1 MASRVKPV
9 LGEALFAN
17 GGLNRWA
24 RRSNLA
30 LAPLFESEAHR
41 PKGIH
46 LALLDGASGSFALS
60 DVGHID
66 FDPQAAAAWVWSS
79 NLPHHVA
86 VARDKVWVTRWDRP
100 TPREVPI
107 SVFESDFESFYSFL
121 SNDLVSSSHTVVD
134 HLLNVFRRMR
144 SLVANAGMPDEHTT
158 RCFLEF
164 FEHLITTT
172 SNKGDSVV
180 FSYAG
185 ESRLLPDLPDNGVE
199 GLVEHASRANHG
211 PDFQLFPTLA
221 LRHAGGAIFQEA
233 HFELARAAA
242 PDLFGYVEPARAHL
256 VTRGGAHFTP
266 PALGRMLA
274 EQTFSSIKEIHTRE
288 VLTILDPAC
297 GCGSIL
303 HEALRLL
310 KRLKFGGRIVL
321 RGFDV
326 SAAAVAM
333 ARFVL
338 AHSDRDWAESSRIEI
353 EVEQRDSLEQRLPPA
368 DIVLMNPPFITWAAL
383 HDEQRSV
390 LSAALGSCS
399 GTQPDYSM
407 GFVLKVLDE
416 TLVQG
421 GALGTLLPAS
431 LLTSQ
436 SALQWRHALLERADL
451 RFLASLGHHHLF
463 PHAVVQVAGVV
474 LSTARSNE
482 PQPKVVT
489 LRVGAGE
496 RSETGDA
503 LRALRGYEDGV
514 GAHDSGGSWELFEV
528 PVHTFAER
536 PTWRPISPRRL
547 DSLSRLLTQGLR
559 RVSDLF
565 DVHQGVHT
573 GYNQAFL
580 VKRKVFDD
588 LRPRERSFFRPAVMN
603 DSLRRGHL
611 SEGTWVF
618 YPYDEGG
625 LSLPTEENLKDA
637 LPLYYRRVLSHFR
650 SALAERSSHRR
661 GQGKPWWD
669 LKRPRLDWA
678 LRPAPK
684 LVTKFFGGPGA
695 FAVDFN
701 SEFVV
706 VQGYAWIL
714 KAEPEGEGSS
724 GPLDLEGLLNAY
736 CALFNSAYF
745 STLLE
750 VFCPVVA
757 GGQYDLSRRY
767 VESVPVPD
775 LLEMFETG
783 TEHEAIH
790 VLSELASEPRI
801 EHWEWQELVDSAAR
815 AVYGGVVDEVQE

>member
-1 MASRVKPV
+1 MSRDNPV
-9 LGEALFAN
+9 PGGALFAN
-17 GGLNRWA
+17 GGLDRWA

-41 PKGIH
+41 PKGVH
-46 LALLDGASGSFALS
+46 LALLDGASGSFVLS
-60 DVGHID
+60 DVVHIE
-66 FDPQAAAAWVWSS
+66 FDPQAAAAWAWSS
-79 NLPHHVA
+79 DLPHHVA
-86 VARDKVWVTRWDRP
+86 VAGDKVWVTRWDRP
-100 TPREVPI
+100 TPREIPI

-134 HLLNVFRRMR
+134 HLLNVFRRVR

-172 SNKGDSVV
+172 SKRGDSVV

-185 ESRLLPDLPDNGVE
+185 ESRLLPDLPKDGVE
-199 GLVEHASRANHG
+199 ALVEHASRANHG
-211 PDFQLFPTLA
+211 PDFELFPTLA

-242 PDLFGYVEPARAHL
+242 ADLFGYVEPARAHL

-274 EQTFSSIKEIHTRE
+274 EQTLRSITEIHTRE

-310 KRLKFGGRIVL
+310 KRWQFRGRIVL
-321 RGFDV
+321 RGFDI
-326 SAAAVAM
+326 SAAAIAM

-338 AHSDRDWAESSRIEI
+338 THSAWDWAESSRIEI
-353 EVEQRDSLEQRLPPA
+353 EVEQRDSLEQRLPEA
-368 DIVLMNPPFITWAAL
+368 DVVLMNPPFITWGAL
-383 HDEQRSV
+383 RDEQRSV
-390 LSAALGSCS
+390 LSTVLGSCS
-399 GTQPDYSM
+399 ATQPDYSM
-407 GFVLKVLDE
+407 GFVLKALDE
-416 TLVQG
+416 TLVHG
-421 GALGTLLPAS
+421 GALGALLPAS
-431 LLTSQ
+431 VLTSQ
-436 SALQWRHALLERADL
+436 SALRWRHALLDRGDL
-451 RFLASLGHHHLF
+451 QFLASLGHHHLF
-463 PHAVVQVAGVV
+463 PNAIVQVAGLV
-474 LSTARSNE
+474 LSTARASA
-482 PQPKVVT
+482 PKPKVVT

-496 RSETGDA
+496 LTETGDA
-503 LRALRGYEDGV
+503 LRALRGYEEGV

-528 PVHTFAER
+528 AAHTFAER
-536 PTWRPISPRRL
+536 PTWRPISPKKL
-547 DSLSRLLTQGLR
+547 DALSRLLTEGLR

-573 GYNQAFL
+573 GYNRAFL
-580 VKRKVFDD
+580 VKRKVFDG
-588 LRPRERSFFRPAVMN
+588 LRPSERLFFRPAIVN
-603 DSLRRGHL
+603 ESLRRGHL
-611 SEGTWVF
+611 AEGTWVF
-618 YPYDEGG
+618 YPYNERG
-625 LSLPTEENLKDA
+625 LSLPTEEDLKDA
-637 LPLYYRRVLSHFR
+637 LPLYYRRVLSHFH
-650 SALAERSSHRR
+650 SALAERATQRR
-661 GQGKPWWD
+661 GRGKPWWD
-669 LKRPRLDWA
+669 LNRPRLDWA
-678 LRPAPK
+678 LRATPK
-684 LVTKFFGGPGA
+684 LVSKFFGGPGA

-724 GPLDLEGLLNAY
+724 SALDHEALLNAY

-767 VESVPVPD
+767 VESIPVPD

-790 VLSELASEPRI
+790 VLSELGSEPRT
-801 EHWEWQELVDSAAR
+801 EHWEWQEGVDSAAR
-815 AVYGGVVDEVQE
+815 TVYGGVVDELNE